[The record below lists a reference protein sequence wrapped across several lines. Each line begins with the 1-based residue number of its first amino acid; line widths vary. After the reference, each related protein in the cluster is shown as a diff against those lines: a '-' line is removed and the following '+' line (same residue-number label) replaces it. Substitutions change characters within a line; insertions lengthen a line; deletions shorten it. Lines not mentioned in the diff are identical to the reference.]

1 MLTRQ
6 ELEKSPLF
14 ADISYEDYLRIVFRR
29 CKRRFVRMSSSM
41 ISPPT
46 GGMRWGSLSGE
57 KLC

>member
-14 ADISYEDYLRIVFRR
+14 ADISYEDYLRMLDCF
-29 CKRRFVRMSSSM
+29 RMSSSM